1 MRLLVIEDEDD
12 LCRALEKGL
21 QKSGYIVDT
30 AADGECGLELSQL
43 STYDLIILDLNLP
56 KLDGIGLLQQL
67 RKADKQT
74 PVLILSARTAVQQRI
89 LGLDEGANDYLVKP
103 FDFGE
108 LSARVRS
115 LLRRK
120 FHQESTRIAFH
131 GFIFDTV
138 SRTVTFAGEESPLV
152 LSPKELAIL
161 EYLLLRRGKPTTME
175 QLIGH
180 VWQEDDSLF
189 SNAAKVHVS
198 TLRKKLA
205 VHNPGEIITWMRSAG
220 YIIREEETK

>member
-12 LCRALEKGL
+12 LCHALKKGL
-21 QKSGYIVDT
+21 QKSGYVVDT
-30 AADGECGLELSQL
+30 AKDGESGLELSQL
-43 STYDLIILDLNLP
+43 GAYDLIILDLNLP
-56 KLDGIGLLQQL
+56 ELDGIELLRQL
-67 RKADKQT
+67 RRRDKKT
-74 PVLILSARTAVQQRI
+74 PVLILSARTAVDQRI

-131 GFIFDTV
+131 GFVFDTV
-138 SRTVTFAGEESPLV
+138 SRSVTIEEGEESLV
-152 LSPKELAIL
+152 LSPKELSIL
-161 EYLLLRRGKPTTME
+161 EYLLLQRGTPTTME
-175 QLIGH
+175 QLISH

-205 VHNPGEIITWMRSAG
+205 THCTREIITWVRGAG
-220 YIIREEETK
+220 YIIREEEAL